1 MIKPI
6 ALSRLTER
14 LPESLGPRLV
24 NGDTEF
30 TKVSTDT
37 RTLEPGALFIA
48 LRGENFDGNTFVQRA
63 VQAGACAV
71 VVEKECP
78 DINVPQLIVYDTL
91 AALGHLGALNRDA
104 FTGAVIAITG
114 STGKTTV
121 KTMVAEI
128 LKQMGPTLATR
139 GNLNNHIGVPLT
151 LLELESQ
158 HRYAVIEVGASALGE
173 VAYLCSL
180 AKPDV
185 ALINNVMPAHIS
197 GFGSLENI
205 AKAKGEVYRSLG
217 PNGTAVINF
226 DDVFAPRWRVETADR
241 NIIGVSLY
249 EPAAQ
254 CRAEAIEQGDDEI
267 NFQLVA
273 PAGKVAIQL
282 RGAGQHTVCNAL
294 TAAACALAVGA
305 SLTHIQNGLRAF
317 APIAGRQSRA
327 RGYAGALIIDDSYN
341 ANPGS
346 VRAAIDVL
354 ARYDEGQILVLG
366 DMGELGDEA
375 EALHREMGRYAAESG
390 IKSLFTLGPFSAWTA
405 QEFGAGAHHY
415 ETHDALIS
423 ALKEAVG
430 KTSKVLIKGSRSARM
445 DLVVRGLSESGEQK

>member
-6 ALSRLTER
+6 TLSRLANR
-14 LPESLGPRLV
+14 LPVSLGPRLV
-24 NGDTEF
+24 NGDAEF
-30 TKVSTDT
+30 TRVSTDT
-37 RTLEPGALFIA
+37 RTLEAGALFIA
-48 LRGENFDGNTFVQRA
+48 LSGENFEGHDFVQQA
-63 VQAGACAV
+63 VRAGACAV
-71 VVEKECP
+71 VVEKECSGV
-78 DINVPQLIVYDTL
+78 NVPQLIVHDAL
-91 AALGHLGALNRDA
+91 AALGHLGALNRDE
-104 FTGAVIAITG
+104 FTGPVIAITG

-128 LKQMGPTLATR
+128 LNQMGPTLATR

-151 LLELESQ
+151 LLELEAK

-185 ALINNVMPAHIS
+185 ALVNNVMRAHIS
-197 GFGSLENI
+197 GFGSLDNI
-205 AKAKGEVYRSLG
+205 AKAKGEIYRSLG
-217 PNGTAVINF
+217 PSGTAVINL
-226 DDVFAPRWRVETADR
+226 DDVFAPRWRVEAAGR
-241 NIIGVSLY
+241 NVIGVSLY

-254 CRAEAIEQGDDEI
+254 CRVEAVEQGNEVI
-267 NFQLVA
+267 HFQLVS
-273 PAGKVAIQL
+273 PQGKIAIEL
-282 RGAGQHTVCNAL
+282 NGAGQHTVCNAL

-305 SLTHIQNGLRAF
+305 SLTHIQSGLRAF
-317 APIAGRQSRA
+317 APIPGRQSLA

-354 ARYDEGQILVLG
+354 ARYEDGQILVLG

-375 EALHREMGRYAAESG
+375 EALHREVGRYAAECG
-390 IKSLFTLGPFSAWTA
+390 LQTLFTLGPLSACTA
-405 QEFGAGAHHY
+405 QEFGAGAQHFD
-415 ETHDALIS
+415 THEALIS
-423 ALKEAVG
+423 ALKCTMG

-445 DLVVRGLSESGEQK
+445 DLVVRGLSESGEQE

>member
-1 MIKPI
+1 MIKPV
-6 ALSRLTER
+6 ALSQLANR
-14 LPESLGPRLV
+14 LPEALGPRLL
-24 NGDTEF
+24 NGDAEF
-30 TKVSTDT
+30 TRVSTDS
-37 RTLEPGALFIA
+37 RSFEPGALFIA
-48 LRGENFDGNTFVQRA
+48 LRGENFDGHNFVQQA

-71 VVEKECP
+71 VVERQCP
-78 DINVPQLIVYDTL
+78 DIDVPQLVVYDAL

-104 FTGAVIAITG
+104 FTGPVIAITG

-128 LKQMGPTLATR
+128 LSQMGPTLATR

-151 LLELESQ
+151 LLELGPQ

-180 AKPDV
+180 AKPEV
-185 ALINNVMPAHIS
+185 ALVNNVMPAHIS
-197 GFGSLENI
+197 GFGSLDNI
-205 AKAKGEVYRSLG
+205 AKAKGEIYRSLG
-217 PNGTAVINF
+217 PSGTAVINL
-226 DDVFAPRWRVETADR
+226 DDVFAPRWRVEAADR

-254 CRAEAIEQGDDEI
+254 CRAEAIKQGDEII

-273 PAGKVAIQL
+273 PTGKVAIQL

-317 APIAGRQSRA
+317 TPISGRQSLA

-354 ARYDEGQILVLG
+354 ARYDDGQILVLG

-375 EALHREMGRYAAESG
+375 EALHREVGRYAAECG
-390 IKSLFTLGPFSAWTA
+390 LKTLFTLGPLSVWTA
-405 QEFGAGAHHY
+405 QEFGTGAHHY
-415 ETHDALIS
+415 DTHDALIS
-423 ALKEAVG
+423 ALKETVG
-430 KTSKVLIKGSRSARM
+430 KTSKVLIKGSRSAGM